1 MLEVDGVSKIFPPA
15 TGILRAVMRTAG
27 DQPVTALDEVDL
39 SVAPGEVVGLVGPNG
54 AGKTTLF
61 RIIATLLEPSAG
73 RVVVG
78 GNDVINSP
86 EEVRQW
92 IGLLLEGDRGFY
104 QRLTGRHNLE
114 FFGVM
119 LGLSPA
125 ASRSR
130 VEELMSQFGLADRD
144 RRVFGYSAGMR
155 ARLALARALIAE
167 PRLLLLDEPT
177 RSLDPSASVDVL
189 DAIRGLADV
198 GHAVLIASHRLN
210 EVVTG
215 CDRAVLLIDGRVH
228 YDGSPDDLITA
239 GGMLRPLVELVED
252 D

>member
-27 DQPVTALDEVDL
+27 DEPVDALAGINVKVD
-39 SVAPGEVVGLVGPNG
+39 PGEVVALVGPNG

-73 RVVVG
+73 RVFVG
-78 GNDVINSP
+78 GNDVMNAP
-86 EEVRQW
+86 EEVRKW

-125 ASRSR
+125 DSRSR
-130 VEELMSQFGLADRD
+130 ADQLMAQFGLINRD

-155 ARLALARALIAE
+155 ARLALARALMAE

-177 RSLDPSASVDVL
+177 RSLDPSASLEVME
-189 DAIRGLADV
+189 AIRGLADA
-198 GHAVLIASHRLN
+198 GHAILIASHRLN
-210 EVVTG
+210 EVVAG
-215 CDRAVLLIDGRVH
+215 CDRAVLLVDGRVH
-228 YDGSPDDLITA
+228 FDGPPADLITA
-239 GGMLRPLVELVED
+239 GGMLRPFVKLVED